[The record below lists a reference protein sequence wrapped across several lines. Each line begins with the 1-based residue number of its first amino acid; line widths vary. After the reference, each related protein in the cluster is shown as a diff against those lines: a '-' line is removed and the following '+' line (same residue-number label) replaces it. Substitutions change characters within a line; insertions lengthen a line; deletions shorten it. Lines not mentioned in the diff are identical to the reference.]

1 MLNETDKLN
10 PLFKLYPAEGRIR
23 WITSQFTNT
32 YIVGVYACCR
42 EVYNPKFYMTF
53 VVATSKSEA
62 EKMIEEQKQADAAY
76 KAKYKTADKDQ
87 IISLLQGENDQ
98 LSGLTKNLVVEDN

>member
-1 MLNETDKLN
+1 MLNETDKFN

-42 EVYNPKFYMTF
+42 ELYNPKLYMTF

-87 IISLLQGENDQ
+87 FIGLLQREND
-98 LSGLTKNLVVEDN
+98 